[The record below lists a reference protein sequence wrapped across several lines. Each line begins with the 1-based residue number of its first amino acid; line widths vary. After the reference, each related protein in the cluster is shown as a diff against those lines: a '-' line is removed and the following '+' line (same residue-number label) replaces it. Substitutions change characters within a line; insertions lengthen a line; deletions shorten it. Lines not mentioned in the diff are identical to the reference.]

1 MDFSERFATNLVRL
15 RQEAGLSRDGLAL
28 QSSIKAGLIDSF
40 EAGRA
45 LPRIEEAIQLAG
57 ALGVPIDALS
67 DGIEWRP
74 GPGEFD
80 ITDR

>member
-1 MDFSERFATNLVRL
+1 MNISERFATNLTRL
-15 RQEAGLSRDGLAL
+15 REEAGLSRDGLAL
-28 QSSIKAGLIDSF
+28 QSSIKLALIDSF
-40 EAGRA
+40 EAGQT
-45 LPRIEEAIQLAG
+45 LPRIGEMVQLAG